1 MLDLKE
7 SVWRLLVRSVG
18 QPYLLA
24 ALPPGVPPRPE
35 LLPPMPPPGR
45 YRAISKRPL
54 KGGRAHG
61 GVRMGGFRRWCR
73 GGEAGLER
81 LAGVVEVFGPL
92 EALEAFSAR
101 LRTEAP
107 PPTAAIR
114 EIQSRAIP
122 GEAFRSSSSFLAR
135 VGRERS

>member
-1 MLDLKE
+1 ME
-7 SVWRLLVRSVG
+7 VSAWAVSVDGAGVG
-18 QPYLLA
+18 
-24 ALPPGVPPRPE
+24 
-35 LLPPMPPPGR
+35 
-45 YRAISKRPL
+45 
-54 KGGRAHG
+54 
-61 GVRMGGFRRWCR
+61 RRVWNDSR
-73 GGEAGLER
+73 
-81 LAGVVEVFGPL
+81 GVVEVFGPL

-135 VGRERS
+135 VGRERSRCHVIGPRAPPPRARHGHAPTRRPR